1 MASVQQTINKKFID
15 HYKKAINKALDVQCN
30 KQQTYNGD
38 SVTYK
43 DYISIDNFYFAQMW
57 NKILRIKSI
66 MSGSKVNYESLE
78 DSLIDLINYTAF
90 CYAEI
95 KTKEE
100 EKHA

>member
-1 MASVQQTINKKFID
+1 MYNVTNTVTLKEYI
-15 HYKKAINKALDVQCN
+15 
-30 KQQTYNGD
+30 KQESRNLIGHLTKLKN
-38 SVTYK
+38 VVP
-43 DYISIDNFYFAQMW
+43 